1 MIKTRDQ
8 SIFDE
13 LFKRIQALG
22 YTVYDYKPMNEVGY
36 PFVEMESIQIIHE
49 PNKTDIKGTVSLSLS
64 VWNKAEKAG
73 RVLASKMASNI
84 FNQAL
89 NISATEG
96 YSWALNSQAST
107 IQMIDDTTTGTPL
120 KRALI
125 NLEFRLR

>member
-36 PFVEMESIQIIHE
+36 PFVELENTQTIHE
-49 PNKTDIKGTVSLSLS
+49 ANKTDIKGTVSLSLS
-64 VWNKAEKAG
+64 VWGLQKKRKE
-73 RVLASKMASNI
+73 VSDMASNI

-89 NISATEG
+89 NINATDG
-96 YSWALNSQAST
+96 YSWAINTQAST
-107 IQMIDDTTTGTPL
+107 IQMLDDTTTNTPL

>member
-36 PFVEMESIQIIHE
+36 PFVELENTQNIHE
-49 PNKTDIKGTVSLSLS
+49 PNKTDIKGTVILSLS
-64 VWNKAEKAG
+64 VWGLQKKRKE
-73 RVLASKMASNI
+73 VSDMASNI

-89 NISATEG
+89 NINTTEG

-107 IQMIDDTTTGTPL
+107 IQILDDTTTNTPL
-120 KRALI
+120 KRAVI

>member
-13 LFKRIQALG
+13 LFKQVQALG

-36 PFVEMESIQIIHE
+36 PFVEMENTQTIHE
-49 PNKTDIKGTVSLSLS
+49 ANKTDIKGTVSLSLS
-64 VWNKAEKAG
+64 VWGLQKKRKE
-73 RVLASKMASNI
+73 VSDMASNI

-89 NISATEG
+89 NINSTDG

-107 IQMIDDTTTGTPL
+107 IQMLDDTTTHTSL

-125 NLEFRLR
+125 NLEFRLI

>member
-1 MIKTRDQ
+1 M
-8 SIFDE
+8 
-13 LFKRIQALG
+13 APVLG
-22 YTVYDYKPMNEVGY
+22 YTVYDYKQMNEVGY
-36 PFVEMESIQIIHE
+36 PFVELENTQTIHE

-64 VWNKAEKAG
+64 VWGLQKKRKE
-73 RVLASKMASNI
+73 VSDMASNI

-107 IQMIDDTTTGTPL
+107 IQMLDDTTTNTPL

>member
-22 YTVYDYKPMNEVGY
+22 YTVYDYKPMNEVSY
-36 PFVEMESIQIIHE
+36 PFVELENTQNIHE

-64 VWNKAEKAG
+64 VWGLQKKRKE
-73 RVLASKMASNI
+73 VSDMASNI

-89 NISATEG
+89 NINATEG

-107 IQMIDDTTTGTPL
+107 IQMLNDTTTNTPL

>member
-13 LFKRIQALG
+13 LFKQVQALG

-36 PFVEMESIQIIHE
+36 PFVEMENTQTIHE
-49 PNKTDIKGTVSLSLS
+49 ANKTDIKGTVSLSLS
-64 VWNKAEKAG
+64 VWGLQKKRKE
-73 RVLASKMASNI
+73 VSDMASNI

-89 NISATEG
+89 NINNTDG

-107 IQMIDDTTTGTPL
+107 IQMLDDTTTHTSL

>member
-22 YTVYDYKPMNEVGY
+22 YTVYDYKQMNEVGY

-49 PNKTDIKGTVSLSLS
+49 P
-64 VWNKAEKAG
+64 NKAEKAG

-96 YSWALNSQAST
+96 YYWALNSQAST

>member
-22 YTVYDYKPMNEVGY
+22 YTVYDYKQMNEVGY

-64 VWNKAEKAG
+64 VWGLQKKRKE
-73 RVLASKMASNI
+73 VSDMASNI

>member
-13 LFKRIQALG
+13 MFKRVQALS
-22 YTVYDYKPMNEVGY
+22 YTVYDYKQMNEVVY
-36 PFVEMESIQIIHE
+36 PFVEMESTQTIHE

-64 VWNKAEKAG
+64 VWGLQKKRNE
-73 RVLASKMASNI
+73 VSNMASNI

-89 NISATEG
+89 NINATDG
-96 YSWALNSQAST
+96 YSWALNLQAST
-107 IQMIDDTTTGTPL
+107 IQMLDDTTTNTPL

-125 NLEFRLR
+125 NLEFILR

>member
-22 YTVYDYKPMNEVGY
+22 YTVYDYKQMNEVGY
-36 PFVEMESIQIIHE
+36 PFVEMESIQIINE

-89 NISATEG
+89 NIRDRKSVV
-96 YSWALNSQAST
+96 
-107 IQMIDDTTTGTPL
+107 
-120 KRALI
+120 
-125 NLEFRLR
+125 

>member
-13 LFKRIQALG
+13 LFKQVQALG

-36 PFVEMESIQIIHE
+36 PFVEMENTQTIHE
-49 PNKTDIKGTVSLSLS
+49 ANKTDIKGTVSLSLS
-64 VWNKAEKAG
+64 VWGLQKKRKE
-73 RVLASKMASNI
+73 VSDMASNI

-89 NISATEG
+89 NINSTDG

-107 IQMIDDTTTGTPL
+107 IQMLDDTTTHTSL

>member
-22 YTVYDYKPMNEVGY
+22 YTVYDYKQMNEVGY
-36 PFVEMESIQIIHE
+36 PFVEMENTQTIHE
-49 PNKTDIKGTVSLSLS
+49 ANKTDIKGTVSLSLS
-64 VWNKAEKAG
+64 VWSLQKKRKE
-73 RVLASKMASNI
+73 ASDMASNI

-89 NISATEG
+89 NVSATEG

-107 IQMIDDTTTGTPL
+107 IQMLDDTTTNTPL

>member
-1 MIKTRDQ
+1 M
-8 SIFDE
+8 
-13 LFKRIQALG
+13 FKRIQALG
-22 YTVYDYKPMNEVGY
+22 YTVYDYKQMNEVGY

-49 PNKTDIKGTVSLSLS
+49 PNKTDIKGTVTLSLS

-89 NISATEG
+89 NISATDG

-107 IQMIDDTTTGTPL
+107 IQMLDDTTTNTPL

>member
-13 LFKRIQALG
+13 LFKRVQALG
-22 YTVYDYKPMNEVGY
+22 YTVYDYKPMNEVDY
-36 PFVEMESIQIIHE
+36 PFVEFENTQTIHE

-64 VWNKAEKAG
+64 VWGLQKKRKE
-73 RVLASKMASNI
+73 VSDMASNI

-89 NISATEG
+89 NISATDG
-96 YSWALNSQAST
+96 YYWDLNIQAST
-107 IQMIDDTTTGTPL
+107 IQMLDDTTTNTPL